1 MRTYRPWPSLHWPSL
16 AGLLIAVAILA
27 GVSGGSWA
35 QSIPE
40 VSATEDIDA
49 LHKQIAA
56 LRENGE
62 YGQAFELA
70 QRSLTL
76 AESTF
81 GPDHPTVGTSLN
93 HLGGLH
99 QTLGRF
105 DEAERSLT
113 RALRVRE
120 TALGPDHA
128 AVATTLDN
136 LGLLY
141 RARGRYSEAEPLLT
155 RGLTVR
161 EKSLGPDHFEVAVSL
176 NSLAL
181 LHRSQGRFNAAEP
194 LFKRA
199 LAINEKAR
207 GAQHRWNATPLD
219 NLGWL
224 FSEQGRHGE
233 AEPLFKRALA
243 IREKELGP
251 EHPDIAAPLN
261 NLAALYRAQGRYGEA
276 EPHFKR
282 VLAVLEKAFGA
293 AHPSIATA
301 LNNLAALLHQQG
313 RLAEAEQ
320 LFKRA
325 LMVRKTALGAN
336 HPDFALSLNNLAS
349 LYRAQHR
356 HDEAEPLFKQALAI
370 SEKAFGPDHPS
381 VGAWLN
387 NLADL
392 YRAQR
397 RYGEA
402 EPLLH
407 RALAISEKALG
418 RDHPTVAASLTNLA
432 ALFRVQDRH
441 GEAEPLFKRA
451 LAINEAAFGPEHPA
465 VANAHNSLGLLYHA
479 QQDWGRATDAWRRS
493 SAIIVQ
499 RTRRGT
505 SGIGEVLTGP
515 GRTEA
520 ERSRSHFTGL
530 VKAAHRLVPV
540 DRTTDADLAV
550 ELFTAAQ
557 WAQSSQ
563 AARSLAQMAVRG
575 AKDDP
580 SLGRLVRDRQDYVAE
595 WQVLDGRRTRAVSQP
610 PDQRDSADEAAHA
623 ARLAAIDAAVGTLD
637 QRLAREFPDY
647 TALASPDPLTLA
659 KVQTAL
665 RPDEALVLFMDT
677 QERAPLPEETF
688 AWVVTKTEL
697 RWVRSELG
705 TRALTREVAALRCGL
720 DVTVWTDPNNWPETT
735 PQENQQKTTQASR
748 RQNCLEVAGLS
759 SAPFGALPFDAAR
772 AHALYKSLFA
782 GFAEMIKGKHLLL
795 VPSGPLSQLP
805 FQVLV
810 TRPPVGQQSGGPRLA
825 RPGAR
830 TDRSAGRVVVAG
842 AASHRQAELAGK
854 PMVGFGN
861 PLLDGP
867 DASFAVQAMLA
878 REQQTCPENA
888 LPLPTPRA
896 QLRAAV
902 GGLKTRGGLAD
913 PVHLQR
919 QLPLPE
925 TVAELCNVARL
936 LGADV
941 RDVWLGARATEAHIK
956 RLSAAQ
962 GDERLAN
969 YRYLHFATH
978 GFVASQLDG
987 TNEPGLVLTPPL
999 AATADD
1005 DGYLTATEIAG
1016 LKLDA
1021 DWVILS
1027 ACNTAGSASSGQA
1040 PAGGSAGGEALS
1052 GLARAFFYAGARAL
1066 LVSHWEVDSTATV
1079 ALVTK
1084 AFTALAADPGIGR
1097 AEALRRAMV
1106 ALIDSDGDEAH
1117 PAFWA
1122 PFVVVGEGGSAH

>member
-1 MRTYRPWPSLHWPSL
+1 MRVNRLWPSLP
-16 AGLLIAVAILA
+16 GLLTAAAILVGASGAILA
-27 GVSGGSWA
+27 QATADVPS
-35 QSIPE
+35 
-40 VSATEDIDA
+40 TEDIDV
-49 LHKQIAA
+49 LHKQIAT
-56 LRENGE
+56 LREKGE
-62 YGQAFELA
+62 YGQAFDIA
-70 QRSLTL
+70 QRSLAL

-81 GPDHPTVGTSLN
+81 GLDHPMVGTSLN

-105 DEAERSLT
+105 DEAERNLK

-120 TALGPDHA
+120 AALGPDHG
-128 AVATTLDN
+128 AVGTTLDN

-141 RARGRYSEAEPLLT
+141 RAQGRYAEAEPLLT
-155 RGLTVR
+155 RGLAVR

-181 LHRSQGRFNAAEP
+181 LYRSLGRFNAAEP
-194 LFKRA
+194 LFKQA
-199 LAINEKAR
+199 LTINEKAR
-207 GAQHRWNATPLD
+207 GAEHRWNATPLD

-224 FSEQGRHGE
+224 FSEQGRHAE
-233 AEPLFKRALA
+233 AEPLYKRALA

-282 VLAVLEKAFGA
+282 VLAVLEKAFGS

-313 RLAEAEQ
+313 RLAEAEE

-325 LMVRKTALGAN
+325 LIVRETALGSN
-336 HPDFALSLNNLAS
+336 HPDLALSLNNLAS
-349 LYRAQHR
+349 LYRAQRR
-356 HDEAEPLFKQALAI
+356 HNEAEPLFQQALAI

-381 VGAWLN
+381 VGTWLN

-418 RDHPTVAASLTNLA
+418 RDHPSVAASITNLA
-432 ALFRVQDRH
+432 ALYRVQDRH

-451 LAINEAAFGPEHPA
+451 LVINETAFGQEHPA

-479 QQDWGRATDAWRRS
+479 QQDWSRAADAWRRS

-499 RTRRGT
+499 RTRRGANVP
-505 SGIGEVLTGP
+505 GESMTGA

-530 VKAAHRLVPV
+530 VKAAHRLVP
-540 DRTTDADLAV
+540 DGRSADAGLAA
-550 ELFTAAQ
+550 EMFTAAQ

-563 AARSLAQMAVRG
+563 AARSLAQMAARG

-580 SLGRLVRDRQDYVAE
+580 TLGRLVRDRQDYVAE

-610 PDQRDSADEAAHA
+610 PDQRDRADEAAHA
-623 ARLAAIDAAVGTLD
+623 ARLAVIDAAVRTID
-637 QRLAREFPDY
+637 QRMAAEFSDY
-647 TALASPDPLTLA
+647 AALASPDPLTIA
-659 KVQTAL
+659 QVRAVL
-665 RPDEALVLFMDT
+665 RPDEALVIFMDT
-677 QERAPLPEETF
+677 QERAPLPEESF
-688 AWVVTKTEL
+688 VWVVTNTDL
-697 RWVRSELG
+697 RWLRSDLG
-705 TRALTREVAALRCGL
+705 TKTLTREVAALRCGL
-720 DVTVWTDPNNWPETT
+720 DVTVWTDPSGWPETT
-735 PQENQQKTTQASR
+735 PQERQQKTTQASR

-772 AHALYKSLFA
+772 AHALYKSLF
-782 GFAEMIKGKHLLL
+782 GGVDDLLKGKHLLL

-805 FQVLV
+805 FHVLL
-810 TRPPVGQQSGGPRLA
+810 TRPPAGNALADHAWFGREHALTVLPAVSSLQALRRIA
-825 RPGAR
+825 RP
-830 TDRSAGRVVVAG
+830 SVA
-842 AASHRQAELAGK
+842 AKS
-854 PMVGFGN
+854 MIGFGN

-867 DASFAVQAMLA
+867 DASFAARAMLA
-878 REQQTCPENA
+878 RGAQTCPENA
-888 LPLPTPRA
+888 SPRPAPIA
-896 QLRAAV
+896 QRRAAV
-902 GGLKTRGGLAD
+902 GGLQTRGGLAD
-913 PVHLQR
+913 ITYLQR

-925 TVAELCNVARL
+925 TVGELCDVARL

-941 RDVWLGARATEAHIK
+941 RDVWLGAQATEAHIK

-969 YRYLHFATH
+969 YRFLHFATH
-978 GFVASQLDG
+978 GFVASQIDG
-987 TNEPGLVLTPPL
+987 SNEPGLVLTPPM
-999 AATADD
+999 AATVDD
-1005 DGYLTATEIAG
+1005 DGYLTASEIAG

-1021 DWVILS
+1021 DWIILS
-1027 ACNTAGSASSGQA
+1027 ACNTAGS
-1040 PAGGSAGGEALS
+1040 GSAGGGEALS

-1066 LVSHWEVDSTATV
+1066 LVSHWEVDSAATV

-1084 AFTALAADPGIGR
+1084 TFAALAAEPGIGR
-1097 AEALRRAMV
+1097 AAALRRAM
-1106 ALIDSDGDEAH
+1106 AELIDGGGDEAH
-1117 PAFWA
+1117 PSFWA
-1122 PFVVVGEGGSAH
+1122 PFVVTGEGGNAR